1 MTGPQKRLNWWN
13 KLIKFDGHFLRIW
26 MDMKK
31 GAKLVSLRASYA
43 SNVTLQNVV
52 SSHLWCTGPL
62 NSILLL
68 ACYVMTTMH
77 KLHNAKQHV
86 PKMVNAFCFSCF
98 SKKFLFLFPFQSHA
112 RIQSFKTNEEP
123 WSVNLYIFSWC
134 QSAPEIPHAINWAV
148 RANIIGIPLILKGKH
163 TEICPFTYTKKN
175 YKERCYSYSNYSEI

>member
-1 MTGPQKRLNWWN
+1 MLYLFFFLGGGVLALRAHFWREVGKMRAEACRAGEGVKKGQKTACALFERPLNWWN
-13 KLIKFDGHFLRIW
+13 KLIKFDGHFLHIW

-77 KLHNAKQHV
+77 NLQRKTTCAKNGQCLLLFL
-86 PKMVNAFCFSCF
+86 KSFYFY
-98 SKKFLFLFPFQSHA
+98 FLFKFMQES
-112 RIQSFKTNEEP
+112 K
-123 WSVNLYIFSWC
+123 V
-134 QSAPEIPHAINWAV
+134 
-148 RANIIGIPLILKGKH
+148 LKPMK
-163 TEICPFTYTKKN
+163 
-175 YKERCYSYSNYSEI
+175 SYEV